1 MMKNSLKAG
10 LHKPESQPANEIAC
24 PCCASVEIKL
34 FHQITDVPINSVLNI
49 ASRDQALNFPRGSLT
64 LGFCSNCGFISNTE
78 FDPEL
83 IRYSSDCEESQG
95 FSPTFSAFA
104 RELTIELVEKY
115 EMRHKKIIEIGCGK
129 GEFLELICDIGQ
141 NWGVGFDPAY
151 VPGRGSDSLN
161 NRLTFIKDYYSEQY
175 ADYHGDMVC
184 CRMTL
189 EHIHKTA
196 ELVNTLRHS
205 IGDREDTV
213 VFFQVPDVTRILR
226 ECAFEDI
233 YYEHCS
239 YFSPGSLARLFRS
252 CRFDILELKTVYQGQ
267 YLIIEAKP
275 AAKQTHPKLPIEED
289 LQILEKYIRNFKERY
304 AATVQYWYDFLEK
317 AQKERKQTVIWGS
330 GSKGVAF
337 LNSVLNSSFVEYVV
351 DINPY
356 RQGTFM
362 PGTGQAIVAPD
373 FLKQYCPDVLIIMNA
388 VYREEIQIDLHRMDC
403 NPAILTLDEPKTRVA

>member
-1 MMKNSLKAG
+1 M
-10 LHKPESQPANEIAC
+10 Q
-24 PCCASVEIKL
+24 L
-34 FHQITDVPINSVLNI
+34 FHQITDVPVNSVLNI
-49 ASRDQALNFPRGSLT
+49 ASRDEALHFPRGDLA
-64 LGFCSNCGFISNTE
+64 LGFCRVCGHISNTA
-78 FDPEL
+78 FNPQL

-95 FSPTFSAFA
+95 YSATFNTFA
-104 RELTIELVEKY
+104 EALAIELVEKY
-115 EMRHKKIIEIGCGK
+115 DLHHKRIVEIGCGK
-129 GEFLELICDIGQ
+129 GEFLKLICEIGH
-141 NWGVGFDPAY
+141 NWGIGFDPAY
-151 VPGRGSDSLN
+151 AAGRGGDSSN
-161 NRLTFIKDYYSEQY
+161 RRLTFIKDYYSEKY

-189 EHIHKTA
+189 EHVYKTA
-196 ELVNTLRHS
+196 ELINSVRYA
-205 IGDREDTV
+205 IGDRQDTI

-275 AAKQTHPKLPIEED
+275 AAEPTQPQLPIEQD
-289 LQILEKYIRNFKERY
+289 LQILEKSILNFRERY
-304 AATVQYWYDFLEK
+304 TAAVQYWYDFMK
-317 AQKERKQTVIWGS
+317 KVKQERKRTVIWGS

-337 LNSVLNSSFVEYVV
+337 LNSVPNSNFVEYVV

-362 PGTGQAIVAPD
+362 AGTGQAIVAPEY
-373 FLKQYCPDVLIIMNA
+373 LKQYRPDVVIIMNA
-388 VYREEIQIDLHRMDC
+388 VYRKEIQIDLHRLDC
-403 NPAILTLDEPKTRVA
+403 SPTIHTLDEPTTRVD